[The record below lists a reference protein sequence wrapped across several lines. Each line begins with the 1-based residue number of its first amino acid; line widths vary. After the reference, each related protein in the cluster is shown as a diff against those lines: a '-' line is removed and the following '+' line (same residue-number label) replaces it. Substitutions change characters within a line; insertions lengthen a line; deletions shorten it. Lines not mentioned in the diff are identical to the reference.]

1 MGHNP
6 EREMQSTTP
15 VPMDHNA
22 DSLGKENPTMQVNDI
37 VVYKDDNFVFI
48 GTTPTGR
55 AILANLDG
63 TPYKGNP
70 ALDKLTPVPA
80 EQVGHTATTDT
91 TPPPVGNN
99 AGNPGKENRAMNKPS
114 RPSLPTFGEHLAAR
128 RLHSPLAALVTSLTG
143 CLTFEAIDE
152 RRPNFPEEIDG
163 LPLILPWGAV
173 GLYGSSDILSELLDV
188 FELGSN
194 IGKTNTKVTPESI
207 RKYIG
212 SLFAAAHVSVIDLSD
227 IGGKIINAAELDAH
241 LAATG
246 LDPKWSFRK
255 AIDGEVLISRS
266 LAKKLGWEQMK
277 TTGHNS
283 QVRRLVGPFGLI
295 KGKIRVIDDEDMP
308 EGVAVITCE
317 TKGEIRLKVNK
328 VLAWQP
334 GFGLTATKTETIT
347 SAQAQLHIL
356 GNEMRSKD
364 HLRLTGKY
372 FRNLLNRLP
381 AILAGAETNLATA
394 DQPAGRKL
402 QSAFN
407 KVGLSVLASSSFAKS
422 VAGTVSKYTDPTHL
436 QVRPTTETT
445 SNAWKVYPA
454 TSIYRLLAAAFLNE
468 GQTVPS
474 HIATAVKVV
483 NDLPR
488 TINNKAVVLIQNW
501 EEWAKGNSCPELI
514 VGYRSPSGPTSGSEM
529 VAMAMPEEL
538 KILDMADETDN
549 LVIFG
554 DDPEFWGLVDT
565 PNEGADRDDAWRLD
579 RCEGAVL
586 AAKGLAWKRQLVAK
600 LKSREVQEQVAR
612 LNAHID
618 AKLEQV
624 RRNPDWK
631 LPHARTVYGTVF
643 NILKDAEGNPTGLAW
658 RQAPEEEALRLPTSK
673 GEEAELWHKVWGG
686 EKSPFEAAVGQIANA
701 QKWAM
706 ALATGQA
713 VLPKRLA
720 HLTDAVIWIL
730 GWAVILSDVIDAAGK
745 GRGYKEA
752 HLAVVRMASTMLWL
766 ALHAHGNQAE
776 GERFGMTEIGIANAG
791 EAFRALMV
799 KPAYTVGTGR
809 FINGEEIRRAPRTKE
824 GEIITAVQYDRMT
837 SPLQQAHDAFH
848 KEVGK
853 QLSAASREA
862 WRTGTHETIGLALSS
877 WLARPEVH
885 AAFGGQDPVLWVAKA
900 YHRIGSDT
908 GLVAESKQ
916 RFAAYRRWLGSAPRN
931 AKQIDQ
937 KLAWVRQPS
946 VELLEMIQDE
956 AVAVNPD
963 KAEVTVRIAML
974 AYAWRFGFE
983 NLVSHATTITSDAN
997 GRFEAD
1003 GGLPPQALSGNREG
1017 SGPGDAFAAWL
1028 SQPETVAAITK
1039 ARASTAPAACM
1050 HLRVGPALRRL
1061 AKLTYSNGV
1070 PVNVPSW
1077 HGDFVINPAIFVGK
1091 TANEVLAFTGISI
1104 FGDKSAPTLREIARV
1119 TDNHHETSRNRVK
1132 NAALAGTI
1140 SNDERKEQLAALA
1153 DLSYANRIA
1162 AAGMGG
1168 TLALLF
1174 GTRTVTEVTVLA
1186 GDTEN
1191 TSYED
1196 NCIRIR
1202 FEGGTEEESIE
1213 EYNDGF
1219 LEEDFVANADFAD
1232 EDDLASLFEECGFSP
1247 YED

>member
-1 MGHNP
+1 MGHNTENVMP
-6 EREMQSTTP
+6 GNNP
-15 VPMDHNA
+15 VHRDHNA
-22 DSLGKENPTMQVNDI
+22 EKAMPQINDI
-37 VVYKDDNFVFI
+37 VVYKDDTFVFL

-55 AILANLDG
+55 AILGHIDG

-70 ALDKLTPVPA
+70 SIDKLTAVPS

-91 TPPPVGNN
+91 TPPPVGNK

-114 RPSLPTFGEHLAAR
+114 RTSLPTFLEHLSAR
-128 RLHSPLAALVTSLTG
+128 RLSSPLAALVPTLHG

-173 GLYGSSDILSELLDV
+173 GLYGNSDILGQLLDV

-194 IGKTNTKVTPESI
+194 IGKTSTKVTPESI

-227 IGGKIINAAELDAH
+227 IGGKIVNAAELDAH

-255 AIDGEVLISRS
+255 AIDGEVIISRS
-266 LAKKLGWEQMK
+266 LAKKLGWEEMK

-308 EGVAVITCE
+308 EGVAIITCE

-356 GNEMRSKD
+356 GNEMRSKA
-364 HLRLTGKY
+364 HLQLTAKY
-372 FRNLLNRLP
+372 FKNLLNRLP
-381 AILAGAETNLATA
+381 AILAGAETNLASA

-454 TSIYRLLAAAFLNE
+454 TSIYRLLAAAFINE
-468 GQTVPS
+468 GQPVPG

-488 TINNKAVVLIQNW
+488 TINGKAVVLIQNW

-538 KILDMADETDN
+538 KILDMADISDN

-600 LKSREVQEQVAR
+600 LKSREVQEQVGR

-618 AKLEQV
+618 SKLETV

-658 RQAPEEEALRLPTSK
+658 RQAPEEEALRLPTNK

-686 EKSPFEAAVGQIANA
+686 EKSPFESAVGQIANA

-766 ALHAHGNQAE
+766 ALHAHNNQAE
-776 GERFGMTEIGIANAG
+776 DERFGMTEIGIANAG

-809 FINGEEIRRAPRTKE
+809 FINGEEIRRAPRTKD

-853 QLSAASREA
+853 RLTEAAHQT
-862 WRTGTHETIGLALSS
+862 WMTGPQDTVGLTLSS

-885 AAFGGQDPVLWVAKA
+885 TAFGGQDPVLWVAKA
-900 YHRIGSDT
+900 YHEVGNAT

-916 RFAAYRRWLGSAPRN
+916 RFAAYRRWINSAPRN
-931 AKQIDQ
+931 AKSIDQ

-956 AVAVNPD
+956 AVSVNPE
-963 KAEVTVRIAML
+963 KAEVMVRIAML

-983 NLVSHATTITSDAN
+983 DVASRPTTIVSDAN
-997 GRFEAD
+997 GRFEAE

-1039 ARASTAPAACM
+1039 ARASTASAAYI
-1050 HLRVGPALRRL
+1050 HLRVGPSLRQL
-1061 AKLTYSNGV
+1061 AKLTYDNGR
-1070 PVNVPSW
+1070 PINIPSW
-1077 HGDFVINPAIFVGK
+1077 HGDFRFDPAVLVGK
-1091 TANEVLAFTGISI
+1091 TANEVLSIMGMSI
-1104 FGDKSAPTLREIARV
+1104 FGDKEGPTLREIARV
-1119 TDNHHETSRNRVK
+1119 TENHHETRRNRVK
-1132 NAALAGTI
+1132 NAALGGTI
-1140 SNDERKEQLAALA
+1140 SNEERKEQLAVLA
-1153 DLSYANRIA
+1153 DLSFADRIA
-1162 AAGMGG
+1162 AAGMDGIF
-1168 TLALLF
+1168 AKLF
-1174 GTRTVTEVTVLA
+1174 GTRTVTEVAILA
-1186 GDTEN
+1186 GNCEH

-1202 FEGGTEEESIE
+1202 FEGGTEQEAIE
-1213 EYNDGF
+1213 EYNDDF
-1219 LEEDFVANADFAD
+1219 LKEDFVPNADVAD